1 MVPSHTNFNITKV
14 FSLLSQTQ
22 NIDLKI
28 LAISKWFPSTQT
40 LTIRKLSLSSHK
52 QNIYFKEYWQPKNG
66 SPPDKLQ
73 QCQSFLYQVIDKI
86 SISKIL
92 AISKWFPSTQ
102 TLTKV
107 FSLLSQTQ
115 NIYFKKYWQPPN
127 GSHIQTNS
135 NIAKVFFIKS

>member
-86 SISKIL
+86 SISKNIGNL
-92 AISKWFPSTQ
+92 QMLPIHTNSSS
-102 TLTKV
+102 TKV
-107 FSLLSQTQ
+107 LSISSQ
-115 NIYFKKYWQPPN
+115 NIDVKN
-127 GSHIQTNS
+127 TN
-135 NIAKVFFIKS
+135 KTKS